1 MPHSSLSTD
10 YSFAANKFPTHW
22 QSSIWKHAEIDLEES
37 PPIRR
42 AAVSSHIF
50 HLLCEP
56 ELLFLRFLPYIL
68 HCKTQGRRGK
78 YNPIQFAK
86 LMWQKIAI
94 PTFLLPHYISHF
106 LNLLKQLRRRKY
118 STPQYP
124 IYIVTILSISPF
136 TLRLI

>member
-1 MPHSSLSTD
+1 MVIFLVYPNPSPISL
-10 YSFAANKFPTHW
+10 
-22 QSSIWKHAEIDLEES
+22 
-37 PPIRR
+37 
-42 AAVSSHIF
+42 
-50 HLLCEP
+50 
-56 ELLFLRFLPYIL
+56 
-68 HCKTQGRRGK
+68 TQHRGEGV
-78 YNPIQFAK
+78 NTIIQFAK